1 MKRKSILLIALL
13 SALWLTE
20 AHAQQAE
27 SPRETP
33 VAVES
38 PIINAIDLGLPSGT
52 CWADRNLNAESV
64 ESPGSFYAWGD
75 GVTRKYYDLE
85 DYFDKS
91 FARYNHADGLT
102 ELAAEDDMAT
112 VVYGK
117 GWQTPSR
124 EQFDELCRL
133 CSWTSTTRGGV
144 KGCEVTGPNGNSI
157 FLPEP
162 GLYQDDRNPML
173 AGRFIYYWTRTLAD
187 NSDEK
192 ACYLFFQTST
202 RTDRDGNSVTTVS
215 GAVSSW
221 YRKDCHAI
229 RPVYTKGAPGDDSGQ
244 DDPASQENV
253 LVVWHRDGSKVMFLL
268 ADQPVIK
275 YIGENVR
282 ITSAYTTTEYAY
294 SAVRKMTYELDE
306 STDINNV
313 VQEQSVPF
321 SHERESI
328 IFSSTDKELHV
339 QIFSVKG
346 YIVKNFTVHK
356 NESFKFDLGTLSPD
370 IYIVVV
376 NGVTYKIYKR

>member
-75 GVTRKYYDLE
+75 RVTRKYYDLE

-102 ELAAEDDMAT
+102 ELAPEDDMAT

-173 AGRFIYYWTRTLAD
+173 AGRFMYYWTRTLDD

-215 GAVSSW
+215 GAVSNW
-221 YRKDCHAI
+221 YREDCHAI
-229 RPVYTKGAPGDDSGQ
+229 RPVYTKGGMGDDISQ
-244 DDPASQENV
+244 DEPASQENV
-253 LVVWHRDGSKVMFLL
+253 LVVWQKDGARVVFNLSEKPRVAWE
-268 ADQPVIK
+268 ADV
-275 YIGENVR
+275 VR
-282 ITSAYTTTEYAY
+282 VESDAAHAEFDIEDI
-294 SAVRKMTYELDE
+294 RKMTYDLPNPDAIRPVAQAGMPFRMADR
-306 STDINNV
+306 SITFIPSDKDMNVMVVSINGQV
-313 VQEQSVPF
+313 VKKQ
-321 SHERESI
+321 
-328 IFSSTDKELHV
+328 
-339 QIFSVKG
+339 
-346 YIVKNFTVHK
+346 TVHR
-356 NESFKFDLGTLSPD
+356 NEYTTVSLADLTRGVYLIS
-370 IYIVVV
+370 V
-376 NGVTYKIYKR
+376 NGVTYKINIR